1 MPRIPAIASKND
13 VRPEHHA
20 VADAVVKVFGS
31 IRGPFSIL
39 LHSPRLAE
47 RLLPLVPYFREDSV
61 VEARL
66 RLIAILTAVRERE
79 AAYPWAAQVGQARK
93 DGLRDEVIDVIRAK
107 GDPAQLP
114 EDERDVMSYARQ
126 LLRTNR
132 PDAALVEKLAKRYGN
147 EWIVDLTAATHYF
160 GLVAGIANAFDIA
173 PPPDGDKLPA

>member
-1 MPRIPAIASKND
+1 MPRIPSITSKND
-13 VRPEHHA
+13 VRPEHQG

-61 VEARL
+61 VDARL

-93 DGLRDEVIDVIRAK
+93 KGLREEVIDLIRTN
-107 GDPAQLP
+107 GDPGKLP
-114 EDERDVMSYARQ
+114 EDERDVLTYARQ
-126 LLRTNR
+126 LLRTTR
-132 PDAALVEKLAKRYGN
+132 PDAALVEKLAKRYGH

-160 GLVAGIANAFDIA
+160 ALVAGIANAFDLT